1 MRDYIRDVRHGIRTL
16 RQRPLLTTGI
26 VLTLGLGLGLNAAV
40 FSMVDALLLRPFPIP
55 DIDRLTQL
63 WEAWPQP
70 YSLRE
75 PVSPANFLD
84 WRSQSESY
92 EHLVALLGWGAS
104 LTGHDEPER
113 VRGFRVSPG
122 FFEALGVSPIH
133 GRAFSS
139 EEADPGRD
147 RSVIL
152 SHRLW
157 WRSFAADPDLVGES
171 VLIDSVS
178 YTVVG
183 IAPKG
188 FAYPYGAD
196 IWAPLAFDPEIAT
209 SRTWYMLG
217 VIGRLKAGKTV
228 DDARAEMA
236 VIGQRLAREYPETNR
251 DIGVHVLPLKE
262 AVVGPGAQG
271 LLGIWQAA
279 VVLVLLIAS
288 ANVTSLLLARGVERH
303 KDLALRMALG
313 ASRFRVVRQ
322 LAIEYLL
329 LSLAG
334 AALALVFAAIGIELL
349 KSQMPANLSVIITGW
364 SEVDV
369 DGRVVA
375 FTAAVAVLTSFVV
388 GLIPAWQAAR
398 SSPVHVLKE
407 GARGSTGGV
416 GHHRGRSLLV
426 VTEVAVALMLLIAC
440 GLTIRGTARMLA
452 SDQGYDPDN
461 LLTFYMSLPES
472 TYPED
477 RSRLRFFDELL
488 AGARRLPEVA
498 AAEATNFLPAK
509 GGDFLW
515 PFELD
520 GQALTKVERPWAHYR
535 VITPGFFKTMRIP
548 IISGRPFDQ
557 NDRKGASEVAI
568 ISETM
573 ARQYWPGADPVGERF
588 HPGEDEDPSVT
599 VVGVAGDVIHSWYLG
614 GPQPTIYRPLAQA
627 PEATLCIVVRTLGEP
642 TAIAPAVRAQVKRLD
657 PNQPIFAVQSMRRA
671 LSDSFLVHKTAAS
684 LMGLFGALAL
694 LLSAIGIYG
703 LMAYSVSCRTHEI
716 GVRLALGAARRDVL
730 RATVG
735 RAFRHAVFGIGFGLL
750 LSLGAAKIMA
760 GTLLATISIDASTF
774 AGLAVVLLAV
784 ALLASYVPAR
794 RALRVD
800 PSIALRRE

>member
-1 MRDYIRDVRHGIRTL
+1 
-16 RQRPLLTTGI
+16 
-26 VLTLGLGLGLNAAV
+26 VLTLGLGIGLNSAV
-40 FSMVDALLLRPFPIP
+40 FSMVDAMLLRPFPIP
-55 DIDRLTQL
+55 DIDRVAQL
-63 WEAWPQP
+63 WEAWPEP

-84 WRSQSESY
+84 WQSQSESF
-92 EHLVALLGWGAS
+92 EHMVALLGWGAS
-104 LTGHDEPER
+104 LTGRDEPER
-113 VRGFRVSPG
+113 IRGFRVSPG
-122 FFEALGVSPIH
+122 FFAALGVSPLH

-147 RSVIL
+147 RSVVL

-171 VLIDSVS
+171 VLIDGES

-183 IAPKG
+183 IAPQG
-188 FAYPYGAD
+188 FTYPYGAD

-209 SRTWYMLG
+209 SRTWYMLA
-217 VIGRLKAGKTV
+217 VIGRLKAGRTV

-236 VIGQRLAREYPETNR
+236 VIGERLAREYPETNR
-251 DIGVHVLPLKE
+251 DVGVHLLALKE
-262 AVVGPGAQG
+262 AVIDASVQR

-279 VVLVLLIAS
+279 VVFVLLIAS
-288 ANVTSLLLARGVERH
+288 ANVTGLLLARGVERH

-322 LAIEYLL
+322 LATENLL

-334 AALALVFAAIGIELL
+334 AALALVLAAIGIELL
-349 KSQMPANLSVIITGW
+349 KSQMPANQSVIITGW

-388 GLIPAWQAAR
+388 GLIPAWHAAR
-398 SSPVHVLKE
+398 SNPMHALKQ
-407 GARGSTGGV
+407 GVRGSTGGV
-416 GHHRGRSLLV
+416 GHQPGRSLLV
-426 VTEVAVALMLLIAC
+426 VTEVAVSLMLLIAC

-452 SDQGYDPDN
+452 SDQGYDPDK
-461 LLTFYMSLPES
+461 LLTFYISLPES
-472 TYPED
+472 TYTEGS
-477 RSRLRFFDELL
+477 SRLRFFDAVLD
-488 AGARRLPEVA
+488 GARRLPEVT

-515 PFELD
+515 PFELE
-520 GQALTKVERPWAHYR
+520 GQEITKVERPWAHYR
-535 VITPGFFKTMRIP
+535 VITPGFFETMRIP
-548 IISGRPFDQ
+548 VISGRPFDQ
-557 NDRKGASEVAI
+557 HDRKGAAEVAI
-568 ISETM
+568 ISEAM
-573 ARQYWPGADPVGERF
+573 ARQYWPGVDPVGQRF

-599 VVGVAGDVIHSWYLG
+599 VVGVAGDVIHSWHLG

-627 PEATLCIVVRTLGEP
+627 PESMLCIVVRTLGEP
-642 TAIAPAVRAQVKRLD
+642 TAIAPTVRAQVRRLD
-657 PNQPIFAVQSMRRA
+657 PNQPIFAVESMRRA

-684 LMGLFGALAL
+684 LMGFFGAIAL

-703 LMAYSVSCRTHEI
+703 LMAYSVSRRTHEI
-716 GVRLALGAARRDVL
+716 GVRLALGADRRDVL
-730 RATVG
+730 HATVG
-735 RAFRHAVFGIGFGLL
+735 HAFRYTLIGVGLGLL

-760 GTLLATISIDASTF
+760 GILLDTISIDLSTF
-774 AGLAVVLLAV
+774 AGLAGVLLAV

-794 RALRVD
+794 RALRVN
-800 PSIALRRE
+800 PSIALRQE